1 MNKGIIMAAKDTS
14 YKEKEIKAEEAK
26 ENRDTIEIDEGED
39 EEEVVTIEQ
48 QDVVMIEEKVLME
61 EDTTD

>member
-1 MNKGIIMAAKDTS
+1 MAAKDTS